1 MKLYQCQCFKSIY
14 KVFKKNIAA
23 FNNKPHVLLLAY
35 NEKFVK
41 IITGEFS
48 HRKTLELP

>member
-1 MKLYQCQCFKSIY
+1 MSKVYIY
-14 KVFKKNIAA
+14 LKNTAA

-35 NEKFVK
+35 NEKFVT

-48 HRKTLELP
+48 QRKTLELP